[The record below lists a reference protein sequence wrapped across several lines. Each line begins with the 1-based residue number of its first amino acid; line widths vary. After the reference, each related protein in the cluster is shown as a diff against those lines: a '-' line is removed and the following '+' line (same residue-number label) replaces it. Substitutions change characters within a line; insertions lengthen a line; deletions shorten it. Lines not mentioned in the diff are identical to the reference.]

1 MQSPATPVL
10 DIAGLTHGYGPTP
23 VLNDLAIRL
32 DRGVHHLLLGPSGS
46 GKTTL
51 VHAISGLLAPDKGQ
65 IMVDGEAMTGRSQTA
80 RDALRR
86 NKIGLIFQSL
96 RLVSALTV
104 RQNLHLA
111 GRLSGHPT
119 TNDAIDGLLAQ
130 LGIAHRAAAKPRRL
144 SQGEAQRAAIARAL
158 IGRPSLLI
166 ADEPTSALDDDNA
179 ARVAS
184 LLIEAA
190 DRNGSTLLIAT
201 HDQRLRKLIPHTIT
215 LGAQGGTIQ

>member
-1 MQSPATPVL
+1 MPSSATPVL
-10 DIAGLTHGYGPTP
+10 EIAGLTHGYGAAPI
-23 VLNDLAIRL
+23 LNKVSFQL
-32 DRGVHHLLLGPSGS
+32 DRGAHHLLLGPSGS

-51 VHAISGLLAPDKGQ
+51 INAISGLLKPDDGS
-65 IMVDGEAMTGRSQTA
+65 IMVDGEAMTCRNPAT

-86 NKIGLIFQSL
+86 TKIGLIFQSL

-119 TNDAIDGLLAQ
+119 TNEAIDALLAQ
-130 LGIAHRAAAKPRRL
+130 LGIAHRAAAKPRHL

-158 IGRPSLLI
+158 IGKPRLLI
-166 ADEPTSALDDDNA
+166 ADEPTSALDDANA
-179 ARVAS
+179 ERVAA

-201 HDQRLRKLIPHTIT
+201 HDHRLKALIPRAVT
-215 LGAQGGTIQ
+215 LGSQSPPIQ

>member
-1 MQSPATPVL
+1 MTSPATPVL
-10 DIAGLTHGYGPTP
+10 DITGLTHGYGLTP
-23 VLNDLAIRL
+23 ILNNVKIRL
-32 DRGVHHLLLGPSGS
+32 DRGAHHLLLGPSGS

-51 VHAISGLLAPDKGQ
+51 IHAISGLIEPDDGS
-65 IMVDGEAMTGRSQTA
+65 IMIDGEPMTGRSPA
-80 RDALRR
+80 SRDALRR
-86 NKIGLIFQSL
+86 TRIGLIFQSL

-119 TNDAIDGLLAQ
+119 TDEVIDALLSQ
-130 LGIAHRAAAKPRRL
+130 LGIAHRAPAKPRRL

-158 IGRPSLLI
+158 IGKPRLLI

-201 HDQRLRKLIPHTIT
+201 HDHRLKALIPRTFT
-215 LGAQGGTIQ
+215 LGSQSATIQ